1 MSLTLQIKNRAKP
14 KGMEV
19 ILYILG
25 FIVLIL
31 LLSLGGWILQALG
44 VVIEFIA
51 QGLQGCFGCSLQLFL
66 GIIAILAIIAA
77 LVT

>member
-1 MSLTLQIKNRAKP
+1 
-14 KGMEV
+14 MEV

-31 LLSLGGWILQALG
+31 LFSMGGWILQVLG
-44 VVIEFIA
+44 VVIDFFVN
-51 QGLQGCFGCSLQLFL
+51 GLQGCFGCSLQLFL
-66 GIIAILAIIAA
+66 GIIAILAIIAV